1 MAKIDN
7 LTLLQI
13 EIGNKLDANDWSVV
27 EILGRDVAILVV
39 MAIYTTNN
47 LCSGYGQDF
56 APLEQNE
63 DSIFLEKVSII
74 SSPTRISVIYNGEM
88 SYYQERYTVCG
99 YEDLGEDLDNI
110 LNYIQTCFDRISAR

>member
-13 EIGNKLDANDWSVV
+13 EIGSKLDAAEWSIV
-27 EILGRDVAILVV
+27 EILGREVAILVV

-56 APLEQNE
+56 APQERNE
-63 DSIFLEKVSII
+63 DSVFTEKLSII

-88 SYYQERYTVCG
+88 SYYQDRFDICG
-99 YEDLGEDLDNI
+99 YDDLGEDLDTI
-110 LNYIQTCFDRISAR
+110 LNYIQTCFDRITSR

>member
-13 EIGNKLDANDWSVV
+13 EIGSKLDAAEWSIV
-27 EILGRDVAILVV
+27 EILGREVAILVV

-56 APLEQNE
+56 APQERNE
-63 DSIFLEKVSII
+63 DSVFTEKLSII

-88 SYYQERYTVCG
+88 SYYQDRFDICG
-99 YEDLGEDLDNI
+99 YDDLGEDLDTI
-110 LNYIQTCFDRISAR
+110 LNYIQTCFDRISSR